1 MTEVIQYAQAFVP
14 SFAHLTIY
22 LGNHCVSTHRDVL
35 HSLFIAAQY
44 SIMWFVP

>member
-1 MTEVIQYAQAFVP
+1 MTEVIQYAHAFVP
-14 SFAHLTIY
+14 SFAHLIY

-35 HSLFIAAQY
+35 HSFFIAAQH